1 MARLES
7 LDIPLGT
14 KMPKFIL
21 RDPDGVIQVS
31 DYAFGKKGLLIVFTC
46 NHCPYAKAVWPRV
59 IRLGMYAQ
67 KNGVNVLAIN
77 PNINP
82 QYPDDAPTEM
92 QNKIKEW
99 GIPFPYLIDDT
110 QKTAREFKAQC
121 TPDIYLFNT
130 AQKLVYHG
138 RVDDNWQDES
148 KVTKEELKEAIEDL
162 VSGKPIMG
170 EQYPSWA
177 AQLNGWNKTYL
188 SDRLKRSER
197 FQSSSNRNFSIL
209 LFFCSNWYSSTN
221 F

>member
-7 LDIPLGT
+7 IDIPLGT

-31 DYAFGKKGLLIVFTC
+31 DYAFGKKGLLIIFTC

-59 IRLGMYAQ
+59 IRLGAYAQ
-67 KNGVNVLAIN
+67 KNGVNVLGIN

-82 QYPDDAPTEM
+82 QYPDDAPAAM

-121 TPDIYLFNT
+121 TPDIYLFNA

-138 RVDDNWQDES
+138 RVDDNWQDE
-148 KVTKEELKEAIEDL
+148 
-162 VSGKPIMG
+162 
-170 EQYPSWA
+170 
-177 AQLNGWNKTYL
+177 
-188 SDRLKRSER
+188 
-197 FQSSSNRNFSIL
+197 
-209 LFFCSNWYSSTN
+209 
-221 F
+221 